1 MRFMRALAQGNSHL
15 IITRSPLRISLGGG
29 GTDLPSYYRNH
40 GGFVLSAA
48 IKQYV
53 YITINEAFRPRII
66 LKYSKLEDVE
76 RWEDIQHPI
85 FREAMRLTGVMGP
98 YLEIVSLSDIPAGTG
113 LGSSGS
119 FTTALLRALHT
130 MKRNFVP
137 PHQLAEQACHIEID
151 LLQEPVGKQDQY
163 IAAFGGITCF
173 EFLSDDKVVAEPLKI
188 APEALANLEDNL
200 LLFFTGASRSAAEVL
215 RDQDTRTRENAS
227 EMLENLHLTKRLGR
241 ESRDALIA
249 GDLRKFAEIMHVHWE
264 HKKKRSPGMSS
275 GFIDE
280 MYELA
285 RSNGAIGGK
294 LIGAG
299 GGGFLLLYT
308 EDKTR
313 LRSALRSAGLREVR
327 LQFDFGGTSVLAHS

>member
-1 MRFMRALAQGNSHL
+1 M

-29 GTDLPSYYRNH
+29 GTDLPSYYRKH

-48 IKQYV
+48 INRYV

-66 LKYSKLEDVE
+66 LKYSRLEDVE
-76 RWEDIQHPI
+76 RWEEIQHPI
-85 FREAMRLTGVMGP
+85 IREALKLTGIMGP

-137 PHQLAEQACHIEID
+137 PKELAEQACHIEID
-151 LLQEPVGKQDQY
+151 VLKEPVGKQDQY
-163 IAAFGGITCF
+163 ISAFGGITCF
-173 EFLSDDKVVAEPLKI
+173 EFLPDDAVITEPLKI
-188 APEALANLEDNL
+188 AAETLANLEDSL

-215 RDQDTRTRENAS
+215 RDQDARTRDDVA
-227 EMLENLHLTKRLGR
+227 EMLENLHLTKRLGH
-241 ESRDALIA
+241 ESRDALVN
-249 GDLRKFAEIMHVHWE
+249 GNLRKFAELMHIHWE

-275 GFIDE
+275 SFIDE

-285 RSNGAIGGK
+285 RAHGALGGK

-299 GGGFLLLYT
+299 GGGFLMLYT
-308 EDKTR
+308 ENKTR
-313 LRSALRSAGLREVR
+313 LRSAMRNAGLREVR
-327 LQFDFGGTSVLAHS
+327 MQFDFSGTSVLAHS

>member
-1 MRFMRALAQGNSHL
+1 L

-66 LKYSKLEDVE
+66 LKYSKLEDVA
-76 RWEDIQHPI
+76 RWEEIQHPI

-151 LLQEPVGKQDQY
+151 LLHEPVGKQDQY

-173 EFLSDDKVVAEPLKI
+173 EFLPDDKVVAEPLKI
-188 APEALANLEDNL
+188 APETLANLEDNL
-200 LLFFTGASRSAAEVL
+200 LLFFTGASRSAGEVL

-227 EMLENLHLTKRLGR
+227 EMLENLHLTKRLGH

-264 HKKKRSPGMSS
+264 HKKKRSLGMSS

-313 LRSALRSAGLREVR
+313 LRSAIRNAGLREVR

>member
-1 MRFMRALAQGNSHL
+1 M

-29 GTDLPSYYRNH
+29 GTDLPSYYRKH

-48 IKQYV
+48 INRYV

-66 LKYSKLEDVE
+66 LKYAKLEDVE
-76 RWEDIQHPI
+76 RVDDIQHPI
-85 FREAMRLTGVMGP
+85 IREALRLTGITGP

-130 MKRNFVP
+130 MKRSFVP
-137 PHQLAEQACHIEID
+137 PQELAEQACHIEID
-151 LLQEPVGKQDQY
+151 LLKEPIGKQDQY

-173 EFLSDDKVVAEPLKI
+173 DFLPDDKVIAQPLTI
-188 APEALANLEDNL
+188 APETLANLEDNL
-200 LLFFTGASRSAAEVL
+200 LLFFTGASRSAAQVL
-215 RDQDTRTRENAS
+215 RDQDTKTRDNSA
-227 EMLENLHLTKRLGR
+227 EMLENLHFTKQLGH
-241 ESRDALIA
+241 ESRDALLA
-249 GDLRKFAEIMHVHWE
+249 GDLRTFAEIMHAHWE

-275 GFIDE
+275 GFIDK

-285 RSNGAIGGK
+285 RDNGALGGK

-313 LRSALRSAGLREVR
+313 LRSAMRNADLREVR
-327 LQFDFGGTSVLAHS
+327 MQFDFSGTSVLAHS